1 MDGGFDT
8 VKFYRAFS
16 ILTSSLSFSELS
28 LYMWYVCFL
37 TPDPVPSPPG
47 TLSFSAEGFPPVL
60 LHIHTSSVLRPLSR
74 ICFPSGLRRNTQTR
88 NEHRGYRS
96 SDCRLIV
103 RQVEPKAPERGLY
116 IVSMLKTTRRQQRV
130 LVERSNHPVLP
141 PQTGFTSPGGACQL
155 CGCQG

>member
-8 VKFYRAFS
+8 VKFYN
-16 ILTSSLSFSELS
+16 SF
-28 LYMWYVCFL
+28 LYLPFFIFPFLNKVYTWCVCFL

-47 TLSFSAEGFPPVL
+47 TLSVGAEGFPPVL
-60 LHIHTSSVLRPLSR
+60 LQTHTSSVLRPLSR
-74 ICFPSGLRRNTQTR
+74 ICFPSSLRRNTQTR
-88 NEHRGYRS
+88 NEHAGYQS

-116 IVSMLKTTRRQQRV
+116 IVSMFKTTRRQQRV
-130 LVERSNHPVLP
+130 LVERSNHPVFP